1 MNPVKQ
7 DILRRKDEIISEI
20 NGVFKLNMT
29 ITNWDV
35 PEADDTLAGEMILS
49 IMQEALDGLKVKFEK
64 GEFKDYQQRES
75 YSSAKKAESML
86 DETKFSE
93 QGFDG
98 R

>member
-35 PEADDTLAGEMILS
+35 PEADDALAGKMIME
-49 IMQEALDGLKVKFEK
+49 IMQEALDGLTAKLEA
-64 GEFKDYQQRES
+64 GEFKDY
-75 YSSAKKAESML
+75 
-86 DETKFSE
+86 
-93 QGFDG
+93 
-98 R
+98 

>member
-35 PEADDTLAGEMILS
+35 PEADDALAGKMIME
-49 IMQEALDGLKVKFEK
+49 IMQEALDELTAKLEA
-64 GEFKDYQQRES
+64 GEFKDY
-75 YSSAKKAESML
+75 
-86 DETKFSE
+86 
-93 QGFDG
+93 
-98 R
+98 